1 MSMYYWLAVHV
12 LYFNTA
18 GDLKQWKVS
27 DLFAVDPKLVVKE
40 ALALQELTDH
50 GLTGRKIPIL

>member
-1 MSMYYWLAVHV
+1 MPMYYWLAVHI

-40 ALALQELTDH
+40 ALAQI
-50 GLTGRKIPIL
+50 GRASCRERV